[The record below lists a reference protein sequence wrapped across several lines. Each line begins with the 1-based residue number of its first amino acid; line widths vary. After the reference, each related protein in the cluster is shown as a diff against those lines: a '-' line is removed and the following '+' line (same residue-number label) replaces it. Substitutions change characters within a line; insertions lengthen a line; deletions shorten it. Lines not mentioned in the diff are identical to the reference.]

1 MSVLIEHRVKSQHGV
16 ASPHQMTISINVKDY
31 NKEDI
36 ENLEQKLIDISHE
49 VKSPFSNKKELKEEY
64 MKTLNEWENKKY
76 KSSQKAKKSGKK
88 WGKVAENGA
97 KIYPE

>member
-16 ASPHQMTISINVKDY
+16 ASPHQKTISINVKDY
-31 NKEDI
+31 NQNSI

-49 VKSPFSNKKELKEEY
+49 AKSPFSNKKKLKEKY
-64 MKTLNEWENKKY
+64 LKTFNEWENEKH

-88 WGKVAENGA
+88 WGKVAENGE
-97 KIYPE
+97 KSYPE

>member
-1 MSVLIEHRVKSQHGV
+1 MSVLIEHRVKIQHGV

-31 NKEDI
+31 NKEII
-36 ENLEQKLIDISHE
+36 ENLEQKLIKISRE
-49 VKSPFSNKKELKEEY
+49 AKNPFSDRKKLKEKY
-64 MKTLNEWENKKY
+64 LKTFNEWEDKKY